1 MPAGATVTAR
11 DEAAEI
17 LLEAWKGFIPK
28 GKAAKAGWVKDLW
41 EKLEAGFGEDNPGWK
56 ADFLCPSENPAVQ
69 LRRLATAIASLP
81 LRSRSRYS
89 SCFTGACN
97 QRLLRNKQMLKELQK
112 LAKRDDADSVTRARM
127 ISQEYA
133 RNQQELELLE
143 RGIADAETSGIH
155 TAEQKVVWVTQ
166 RRLGDTDTNKQW
178 KQAEKQLGRKQ
189 RAELT
194 RRALAGGPPP

>member
-1 MPAGATVTAR
+1 M
-11 DEAAEI
+11 
-17 LLEAWKGFIPK
+17 
-28 GKAAKAGWVKDLW
+28 
-41 EKLEAGFGEDNPGWK
+41 
-56 ADFLCPSENPAVQ
+56 
-69 LRRLATAIASLP
+69 SLT
-81 LRSRSRYS
+81 Y
-89 SCFTGACN
+89 N
-97 QRLLRNKQMLKELQK
+97 QRLLRNRQILKELQK
-112 LAKRDDADSVTRARM
+112 LAKRDDADSVTRAQM
-127 ISQEYA
+127 ISQECA

-194 RRALAGGPPP
+194 RRALAGGAAGMAAQEDAGLY